1 MAMGANHKTMLIF
14 ILIILILAIVILV
27 GLPSSEPGIL
37 MFDQL
42 LRPERDHM
50 YSGGLNPTSL
60 PAYLTDATFPK
71 PPHGSAERI
80 IMFAGK
86 DLRRTDLSRL
96 SQYLLSTLTFDMNT
110 RWPASTTVSGFSP
123 SVWLERGKYPG
134 LRIKTLHAQ
143 GVMGQGVGVAVFD
156 KPILRGHHE
165 FKGRLVYRRLTPKL
179 RRRLH
184 FHGISCASILAGQTC
199 GVAPKADLYYI
210 AVPDVGQNF
219 FYYTL
224 AMGELMK
231 INRKLPQGRKV
242 RIVSI
247 SDGIAPDNK
256 DRPAWEAAI
265 SEARKQGIAVL
276 YSNTLKG
283 FTWGGCPPN
292 RDRDNPENY
301 DYAAYI
307 QDWRKREGLVK
318 PASVIVP
325 ADYRTTASNQGPSLY
340 MYWGEGGFSWA
351 IPYVAGLA
359 AMAWQV
365 FPDISLEE
373 ILDMLEKTA
382 RKTLDGDWVIS
393 PIDFIDAVRTSYH
406 VGKTDVHQ

>member
-283 FTWGGCPPN
+283 FTWGGV
-292 RDRDNPENY
+292 RRIGTET
-301 DYAAYI
+301 I
-307 QDWRKREGLVK
+307 RKIMITRPIYKIGEKGRGSSSQRASLFPRTIELRPAIKARLSICIGGREAFLGQFPMS
-318 PASVIVP
+318 PALQP
-325 ADYRTTASNQGPSLY
+325 WLGR
-340 MYWGEGGFSWA
+340 F
-351 IPYVAGLA
+351 
-359 AMAWQV
+359 
-365 FPDISLEE
+365 F
-373 ILDMLEKTA
+373 
-382 RKTLDGDWVIS
+382 
-393 PIDFIDAVRTSYH
+393 RTSH
-406 VGKTDVHQ
+406 